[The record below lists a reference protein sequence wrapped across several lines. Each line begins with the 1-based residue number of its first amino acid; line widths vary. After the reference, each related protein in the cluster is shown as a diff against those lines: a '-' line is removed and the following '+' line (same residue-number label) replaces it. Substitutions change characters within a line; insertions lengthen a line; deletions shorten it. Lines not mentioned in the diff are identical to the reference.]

1 MYHFFKYSKKIL
13 FLFFFLSILY
23 KREKKIRDTKYV
35 SMTIDWKS
43 FLFKQPIIKYLRVSL
58 NSNRRACKIIN
69 RTMEKQIVGCLE

>member
-35 SMTIDWKS
+35 SMTID
-43 FLFKQPIIKYLRVSL
+43 
-58 NSNRRACKIIN
+58 
-69 RTMEKQIVGCLE
+69 